1 MSNLNKLTK
10 DLTKEA
16 PRSPGAR
23 FGKWAYMAR
32 MIDKGR
38 ATIAGKSGEYHLAC
52 PAEGAAHAAILAGSD
67 HEGKSYQLYG
77 DPAVS
82 FRDVTDIISKLSG
95 KPVPYTQIADEAFL
109 EMARAAGFPDGI
121 GQLAIRWIKSM
132 HSGEW
137 APSGNDLEKLLGR
150 KPTNTEDAIR
160 TTYLQPAAAA

>member
-82 FRDVTDIISKLSG
+82 FRDGV
-95 KPVPYTQIADEAFL
+95 
-109 EMARAAGFPDGI
+109 
-121 GQLAIRWIKSM
+121 GQFAIRWIKSM
-132 HSGEW
+132 HAGEW

-150 KPTNTEDAIR
+150 KPTNTEDAMR